1 MMQKNGQDNMS
12 DDKSIRVKV
21 IEVTRWAPT
30 LLSFK
35 VTRPDGFKFT
45 AGQFVRLGIH
55 GKDLQ
60 YFAQNHDAKLITS
73 ETQGD
78 EAQGHEAQGHEA
90 QGHEAQDKP
99 TDLDGYVFRPYS
111 VASSPYDEFIE
122 FFSVVI
128 PEGEFTSK
136 VNHIQ
141 VGDSLLLNTTP
152 FGYLTLAR
160 YQLPLPNDLWL
171 LATGTGLAPFLSILK
186 TIDVWQ
192 QYQRII
198 LVYSART
205 SQELAYQAQISSIKS
220 IYGDNGAAFV
230 FLPIVT
236 READYAGEKA
246 RIPNLILSGKLTELV
261 GQKLDKER
269 SHVMLCGNPQMVE
282 DTKEALKSIGLTM
295 NRRGEGNIAVEN
307 YW

>member
-1 MMQKNGQDNMS
+1 MS

-60 YFAQNHDAKLITS
+60 YFAQNHETKLITS
-73 ETQGD
+73 ETK
-78 EAQGHEAQGHEA
+78 
-90 QGHEAQDKP
+90 DKP
-99 TDLDGYVFRPYS
+99 IDLDGYVFRAYS

-186 TIDVWQ
+186 TIEVWQ

-205 SQELAYQAQISSIKS
+205 SQELAYQAEIGSIKS

-246 RIPNLILSGKLTELV
+246 RVPSLILSGKLTQLA

>member
-1 MMQKNGQDNMS
+1 MS

-60 YFAQNHDAKLITS
+60 YFAQNHETKLVTS
-73 ETQGD
+73 EMQG
-78 EAQGHEAQGHEA
+78 Q
-90 QGHEAQDKP
+90 P
-99 TDLDGYVFRPYS
+99 VDLDGYVFRAYS

-205 SQELAYQAQISSIKS
+205 SQELAYQAEIGSIKS

-236 READYAGEKA
+236 READYTGEKA
-246 RIPNLILSGKLTELV
+246 RVPNLILSGKLTELV

-282 DTKEALKSIGLTM
+282 DTKEALKSLGLTM

>member
-1 MMQKNGQDNMS
+1 MS

-60 YFAQNHDAKLITS
+60 YFAQNHETKLITS
-73 ETQGD
+73 ETQ
-78 EAQGHEAQGHEA
+78 
-90 QGHEAQDKP
+90 DKP
-99 TDLDGYVFRPYS
+99 IDLDGYVFRAYS

-246 RIPNLILSGKLTELV
+246 RIPNLILSSKLTELV

>member
-1 MMQKNGQDNMS
+1 MS

-60 YFAQNHDAKLITS
+60 YFAQNHETKLITS
-73 ETQGD
+73 ETQ
-78 EAQGHEAQGHEA
+78 
-90 QGHEAQDKP
+90 DKP
-99 TDLDGYVFRPYS
+99 IDLDGYVFRAYS

-128 PEGEFTSK
+128 PQGEFTSK

-205 SQELAYQAQISSIKS
+205 SQELAYQAEIGSIKS

-261 GQKLDKER
+261 EQKLDKER

>member
-60 YFAQNHDAKLITS
+60 YFAQNYETKLITS
-73 ETQGD
+73 ETQ
-78 EAQGHEAQGHEA
+78 
-90 QGHEAQDKP
+90 DKP
-99 TDLDGYVFRPYS
+99 IDLDGYVFRAYS

-141 VGDSLLLNTTP
+141 VGDSLLLNTMP

-186 TIDVWQ
+186 TIEVWQ

-205 SQELAYQAQISSIKS
+205 SQELAYQAEIGSIKS

-246 RIPNLILSGKLTELV
+246 RVPNLILSGKLTQLV

>member
-78 EAQGHEAQGHEA
+78 EEQGHEA

-99 TDLDGYVFRPYS
+99 IDLDGYVFRPYS

-246 RIPNLILSGKLTELV
+246 RIPNLIVSGKLTELV

>member
-1 MMQKNGQDNMS
+1 MMQKNGQNNMS

-35 VTRPDGFKFT
+35 VTRPAGFKFT

-60 YFAQNHDAKLITS
+60 YFAQNHETKLITS
-73 ETQGD
+73 ETQG
-78 EAQGHEAQGHEA
+78 QLV
-90 QGHEAQDKP
+90 
-99 TDLDGYVFRPYS
+99 DLDGYVFRAYS

-128 PEGEFTSK
+128 PDGEFTSK

-152 FGYLTLAR
+152 FGYLTLVR

-205 SQELAYQAQISSIKS
+205 SQELAYQAEIGSIKS
-220 IYGDNGAAFV
+220 IYGDDGAAFV

-246 RIPNLILSGKLTELV
+246 RIPNLIVSGKLTQLA

>member
-78 EAQGHEAQGHEA
+78 EEQEY
-90 QGHEAQDKP
+90 EAQDKP
-99 TDLDGYVFRPYS
+99 IDLDGYVFRAYS

-128 PEGEFTSK
+128 PHGEFTSK

-141 VGDSLLLNTTP
+141 VGDSLLLNTMP
-152 FGYLTLAR
+152 FGYLTL
-160 YQLPLPNDLWL
+160 
-171 LATGTGLAPFLSILK
+171 
-186 TIDVWQ
+186 
-192 QYQRII
+192 
-198 LVYSART
+198 LVNS
-205 SQELAYQAQISSIKS
+205 
-220 IYGDNGAAFV
+220 
-230 FLPIVT
+230 P
-236 READYAGEKA
+236 
-246 RIPNLILSGKLTELV
+246 
-261 GQKLDKER
+261 
-269 SHVMLCGNPQMVE
+269 
-282 DTKEALKSIGLTM
+282 
-295 NRRGEGNIAVEN
+295 
-307 YW
+307 

>member
-1 MMQKNGQDNMS
+1 MMQKNGQNNMS

-60 YFAQNHDAKLITS
+60 YFAQNYETKLITS
-73 ETQGD
+73 ETQ
-78 EAQGHEAQGHEA
+78 
-90 QGHEAQDKP
+90 DKP
-99 TDLDGYVFRPYS
+99 IDLDGYVFRAYS

-128 PEGEFTSK
+128 PHGEFTSK

-186 TIDVWQ
+186 TIEVWQ

-205 SQELAYQAQISSIKS
+205 SQELAYQAEIDAIKS

>member
-60 YFAQNHDAKLITS
+60 YFAQNHETKLITS
-73 ETQGD
+73 E
-78 EAQGHEAQGHEA
+78 
-90 QGHEAQDKP
+90 AQDKAI
-99 TDLDGYVFRPYS
+99 DLDGYVFRAYS

-205 SQELAYQAQISSIKS
+205 SQELAYQAEIGSIKS

-261 GQKLDKER
+261 GQKLDKAR

>member
-1 MMQKNGQDNMS
+1 MS

-60 YFAQNHDAKLITS
+60 YFAQNHETKLITS
-73 ETQGD
+73 ETQ
-78 EAQGHEAQGHEA
+78 
-90 QGHEAQDKP
+90 DKP
-99 TDLDGYVFRPYS
+99 IDLDGYVFRAYS

-205 SQELAYQAQISSIKS
+205 SQELAYQAEIGSIKS

-236 READYAGEKA
+236 READYTGEKA
-246 RIPNLILSGKLTELV
+246 RIPNLIVSGKLTQLV

>member
-60 YFAQNHDAKLITS
+60 YFAQNHETKLITS
-73 ETQGD
+73 ETQ
-78 EAQGHEAQGHEA
+78 
-90 QGHEAQDKP
+90 DKP
-99 TDLDGYVFRPYS
+99 IDLDGYVFRAYS

-128 PEGEFTSK
+128 PHGEFTSK

-205 SQELAYQAQISSIKS
+205 SQELAYQAEIDAIKS

>member
-1 MMQKNGQDNMS
+1 MS

-60 YFAQNHDAKLITS
+60 HFAQNHETKLTIS
-73 ETQGD
+73 ETQG
-78 EAQGHEAQGHEA
+78 Q
-90 QGHEAQDKP
+90 P
-99 TDLDGYVFRPYS
+99 VDLDGYVFRAYS

-128 PEGEFTSK
+128 PQGEFTSK

-205 SQELAYQAQISSIKS
+205 SQKLAYQAQISSIKS

-246 RIPNLILSGKLTELV
+246 RIPNLILSSKLTELV

>member
-1 MMQKNGQDNMS
+1 MS

-21 IEVTRWAPT
+21 IEVTRWAST

-35 VTRPDGFKFT
+35 VTRPAGFKFT

-60 YFAQNHDAKLITS
+60 YFAQNHETKLITS
-73 ETQGD
+73 ETQ
-78 EAQGHEAQGHEA
+78 
-90 QGHEAQDKP
+90 DKP
-99 TDLDGYVFRPYS
+99 IDLDGYVFRAYS

-128 PEGEFTSK
+128 PDGEFTSK

-186 TIDVWQ
+186 TIEVWQ

-205 SQELAYQAQISSIKS
+205 SQELAYQAEIGSIKS

-246 RIPNLILSGKLTELV
+246 RVPNLILSGKLTQLV

>member
-1 MMQKNGQDNMS
+1 MS

-60 YFAQNHDAKLITS
+60 YFAQNHETKLITS
-73 ETQGD
+73 EIQG
-78 EAQGHEAQGHEA
+78 Q
-90 QGHEAQDKP
+90 P
-99 TDLDGYVFRPYS
+99 IDLEGYVFRAYS

-205 SQELAYQAQISSIKS
+205 SQELAYQAEIGSIKS

-246 RIPNLILSGKLTELV
+246 RIPNLILSGKLTQLV

>member
-1 MMQKNGQDNMS
+1 MMQKNGQNNMS

-60 YFAQNHDAKLITS
+60 YFAQNYETKLITS
-73 ETQGD
+73 ETQ
-78 EAQGHEAQGHEA
+78 
-90 QGHEAQDKP
+90 DKP
-99 TDLDGYVFRPYS
+99 IDLDGYVFRAYS

-141 VGDSLLLNTTP
+141 VGDSLLLNTMP

-186 TIDVWQ
+186 TIEVWQ

-205 SQELAYQAQISSIKS
+205 SQELAYQAEIDAIKS

>member
-1 MMQKNGQDNMS
+1 MS
-12 DDKSIRVKV
+12 DNKSIRVKV

-60 YFAQNHDAKLITS
+60 YFAQNHETKLITS
-73 ETQGD
+73 ETQ
-78 EAQGHEAQGHEA
+78 
-90 QGHEAQDKP
+90 DKP
-99 TDLDGYVFRPYS
+99 IDLDGYVFRAYS

-205 SQELAYQAQISSIKS
+205 SQELAYQAEIGSIES

-246 RIPNLILSGKLTELV
+246 RVPNLILSGKLTELV

>member
-60 YFAQNHDAKLITS
+60 YFAQNHETKLITS
-73 ETQGD
+73 ETQ
-78 EAQGHEAQGHEA
+78 
-90 QGHEAQDKP
+90 DKP
-99 TDLDGYVFRPYS
+99 IDLDGYVFRAYS

-186 TIDVWQ
+186 TIEVWQ

-205 SQELAYQAQISSIKS
+205 SQELAYQAEIGSIKS

-236 READYAGEKA
+236 READYTGEKA
-246 RIPNLILSGKLTELV
+246 RIPNLIVSGKLTQLV

>member
-60 YFAQNHDAKLITS
+60 YFAQNYETKLITS
-73 ETQGD
+73 ETQ
-78 EAQGHEAQGHEA
+78 
-90 QGHEAQDKP
+90 DKP
-99 TDLDGYVFRPYS
+99 IDLDGYVFRAYS

-128 PEGEFTSK
+128 PHGEFTSK

-141 VGDSLLLNTTP
+141 VGDSLLLNTMP

-186 TIDVWQ
+186 TIEVWQ

-205 SQELAYQAQISSIKS
+205 SQELAYQAEIDAIKS

>member
-1 MMQKNGQDNMS
+1 MS

-60 YFAQNHDAKLITS
+60 YFAQNHETKLITS
-73 ETQGD
+73 ETQ
-78 EAQGHEAQGHEA
+78 
-90 QGHEAQDKP
+90 DKP
-99 TDLDGYVFRPYS
+99 IDLDGYVFRAYS

-186 TIDVWQ
+186 TIEVWQ

-205 SQELAYQAQISSIKS
+205 SQELAYQAEIDAIKS

>member
-1 MMQKNGQDNMS
+1 MS

-60 YFAQNHDAKLITS
+60 YFAQNHESKLITS
-73 ETQGD
+73 ETQVY
-78 EAQGHEAQGHEA
+78 EAQGQLV
-90 QGHEAQDKP
+90 
-99 TDLDGYVFRPYS
+99 DLDGYVFRAYS

-186 TIDVWQ
+186 TIEVWQ

-205 SQELAYQAQISSIKS
+205 SQELAYQAEIGSIKS

-246 RIPNLILSGKLTELV
+246 RIPNLILSGKLTQLV

>member
-78 EAQGHEAQGHEA
+78 EEQGHEAQEHET
-90 QGHEAQDKP
+90 QGQP
-99 TDLDGYVFRPYS
+99 IDLDGYVFRPYS

>member
-12 DDKSIRVKV
+12 DDKSIRVNV

-60 YFAQNHDAKLITS
+60 YFAQNHETKLITS
-73 ETQGD
+73 ETQ
-78 EAQGHEAQGHEA
+78 
-90 QGHEAQDKP
+90 DKP
-99 TDLDGYVFRPYS
+99 IDLDGYVFRAYS

-141 VGDSLLLNTTP
+141 VGDSLLLNTMP

-186 TIDVWQ
+186 TIEVWQ

-205 SQELAYQAQISSIKS
+205 SQELAYQAEIGSIKS

-236 READYAGEKA
+236 READYTGEKA
-246 RIPNLILSGKLTELV
+246 RVPNLILSGKLTELV

>member
-1 MMQKNGQDNMS
+1 MS
-12 DDKSIRVKV
+12 DENSTRVTV
-21 IEVTRWAPT
+21 IEVKHWAPT

-55 GKDLQ
+55 PADLQ
-60 YFAQNHDAKLITS
+60 YYVPQDVTNEKA
-73 ETQGD
+73 TQLKTED
-78 EAQGHEAQGHEA
+78 STIE
-90 QGHEAQDKP
+90 
-99 TDLDGYVFRPYS
+99 GYVFRAYS
-111 VASSPYDEFIE
+111 VASSTYDEFIE

-128 PEGEFTSK
+128 PDGEFTSQ

-141 VGDSLLLNTTP
+141 VGDSLRLNTTP
-152 FGYLTLAR
+152 FGYLTLTR

-186 TIDVWQ
+186 TLEVWQ

-205 SQELAYQAQISSIKS
+205 SQELAYLEEINTIKS
-220 IYGDNGAAFV
+220 SYGEDGAGFE

-236 READYAGEKA
+236 REAHYSGEKQ
-246 RIPNLILSGKLTELV
+246 RIPNLIVSGKLETLV
-261 GQKLDKER
+261 GQKFNKDS

>member
-1 MMQKNGQDNMS
+1 MS

-60 YFAQNHDAKLITS
+60 YFAQNHETKLITS
-73 ETQGD
+73 EIQG
-78 EAQGHEAQGHEA
+78 Q
-90 QGHEAQDKP
+90 P
-99 TDLDGYVFRPYS
+99 IDLEGYVFRAYS

-205 SQELAYQAQISSIKS
+205 SQELAYQAEIGSIKS

>member
-1 MMQKNGQDNMS
+1 MS

-73 ETQGD
+73 ETQG
-78 EAQGHEAQGHEA
+78 
-90 QGHEAQDKP
+90 HEAQDYEEQGYEAQGQP
-99 TDLDGYVFRPYS
+99 IDLDGYVFRPYS

-220 IYGDNGAAFV
+220 TYGDNGAAFV

-246 RIPNLILSGKLTELV
+246 RIPNLILSGKLTQLV

>member
-1 MMQKNGQDNMS
+1 MS

-60 YFAQNHDAKLITS
+60 YFAQNHETKLITS
-73 ETQGD
+73 ETQ
-78 EAQGHEAQGHEA
+78 
-90 QGHEAQDKP
+90 DKP
-99 TDLDGYVFRPYS
+99 IDLDGYVFRAYS

-141 VGDSLLLNTTP
+141 VGDSLLLNTMP

-186 TIDVWQ
+186 TIEVWQ

-205 SQELAYQAQISSIKS
+205 SQELAYQAEIDAIKS

>member
-1 MMQKNGQDNMS
+1 MS

-60 YFAQNHDAKLITS
+60 YFAQNYETKLITS
-73 ETQGD
+73 ETQ
-78 EAQGHEAQGHEA
+78 
-90 QGHEAQDKP
+90 DKP
-99 TDLDGYVFRPYS
+99 IDLDGYVFRAYS

-141 VGDSLLLNTTP
+141 VGDSLLLNTMP

-186 TIDVWQ
+186 TIEVWQ

-205 SQELAYQAQISSIKS
+205 SQELAYQAEIDAIKS

-246 RIPNLILSGKLTELV
+246 RIPNLILSGKLTQLV

>member
-60 YFAQNHDAKLITS
+60 YFAQNHETKLITS
-73 ETQGD
+73 ETQDYETKG
-78 EAQGHEAQGHEA
+78 QHV
-90 QGHEAQDKP
+90 
-99 TDLDGYVFRPYS
+99 DLDGYVFRAYS

-128 PEGEFTSK
+128 PHGEFTSK

-186 TIDVWQ
+186 TIEVWQ

-205 SQELAYQAQISSIKS
+205 SQELAYQAEIGSIKS

-236 READYAGEKA
+236 READYTGEKA
-246 RIPNLILSGKLTELV
+246 RVPNLILSGKLTQLV

-282 DTKEALKSIGLTM
+282 DTKEALKSLGLTM

>member
-1 MMQKNGQDNMS
+1 MMQKNGQNNMS

-73 ETQGD
+73 ETQG
-78 EAQGHEAQGHEA
+78 Q
-90 QGHEAQDKP
+90 P
-99 TDLDGYVFRPYS
+99 IDLNGYVFRAYS

>member
-1 MMQKNGQDNMS
+1 MS

-60 YFAQNHDAKLITS
+60 YFAQNHETKLITS
-73 ETQGD
+73 ETQ
-78 EAQGHEAQGHEA
+78 
-90 QGHEAQDKP
+90 DKP
-99 TDLDGYVFRPYS
+99 IDLDGYVFRAYS

-205 SQELAYQAQISSIKS
+205 SQELAYQAEIGSIKS

-236 READYAGEKA
+236 READYTGEKA
-246 RIPNLILSGKLTELV
+246 RVPNLILSGKLTELV

>member
-1 MMQKNGQDNMS
+1 MS

-60 YFAQNHDAKLITS
+60 YFAQNHETKLITS
-73 ETQGD
+73 ETQNY
-78 EAQGHEAQGHEA
+78 EEQGQLV
-90 QGHEAQDKP
+90 
-99 TDLDGYVFRPYS
+99 DLDGYVFRAYS

-128 PEGEFTSK
+128 PQGEFTSK

-205 SQELAYQAQISSIKS
+205 SQELAYQAEIGSIKS

-246 RIPNLILSGKLTELV
+246 RIPNLIVSGKLTQLV

>member
-1 MMQKNGQDNMS
+1 MS

-73 ETQGD
+73 ETQG
-78 EAQGHEAQGHEA
+78 Q
-90 QGHEAQDKP
+90 P
-99 TDLDGYVFRPYS
+99 IDLDGYVFRPYS

-205 SQELAYQAQISSIKS
+205 SQELAYQAEIGSIKS
-220 IYGDNGAAFV
+220 IYGDDGAAFV

-236 READYAGEKA
+236 READYTGEKA
-246 RIPNLILSGKLTELV
+246 RVPNLILSGKLTELV
-261 GQKLDKER
+261 GQKLDKDR

>member
-1 MMQKNGQDNMS
+1 MS
-12 DDKSIRVKV
+12 DDKSIRVTV

-60 YFAQNHDAKLITS
+60 YFANNRETELTTS

-78 EAQGHEAQGHEA
+78 EEQEY
-90 QGHEAQDKP
+90 EAQDKP
-99 TDLDGYVFRPYS
+99 IDLDGYVFRAYS

-192 QYQRII
+192 QYRRII

-205 SQELAYQAQISSIKS
+205 SQELAYQAEIGSIKS

-236 READYAGEKA
+236 READYTGEKA
-246 RIPNLILSGKLTELV
+246 RVPNLILSGKLTQLV